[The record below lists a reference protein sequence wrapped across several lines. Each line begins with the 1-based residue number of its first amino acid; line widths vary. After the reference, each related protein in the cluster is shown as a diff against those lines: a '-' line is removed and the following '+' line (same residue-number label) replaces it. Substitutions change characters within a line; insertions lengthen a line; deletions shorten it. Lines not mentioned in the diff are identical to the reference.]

1 MKESAIVTGASKGIG
16 EAVAEILLQ
25 EGYIVYGFARD
36 YSSCLIRHED
46 FHAIQCDLL
55 DTKKLMKH
63 LNEIPADSVKILVNN
78 AGVAWYGLHE
88 EMNTE
93 KIQAMVRT
101 NLEVPMIMSQKY
113 IRALRKNHGMMI
125 NIASISGTESSPH
138 GAVYGAAKA
147 GLIHF
152 GRTLFEEN
160 RKYGM
165 KVCTIIPDLTMTDL
179 YRNADFKPKEEDGC
193 YLLAEDIAK
202 GVHYIL
208 HQREGIDV
216 TELTIRPQ
224 FNKIQRKKQ

>member
-1 MKESAIVTGASKGIG
+1 MKEIAIVTGASKGIG
-16 EAVAEILLQ
+16 EAVAEFLLQ
-25 EGYIVYGFARD
+25 EGYIVYGFGRD
-36 YSSCLIRHED
+36 FSLCQIRHED

-55 DTKKLMKH
+55 DTKKLTEH
-63 LNEIPADSVKILVNN
+63 LNEIPADNVKILINN

-88 EMNTE
+88 EMNAE

-113 IRALRKNHGMMI
+113 IRILRKNHGIMI

-202 GVHYIL
+202 GVQYIL
-208 HQREGIDV
+208 HQRDGIDI